1 MLHGTQHSAVL
12 ALALVVLIAG
22 CGGDD
27 PESPNSE
34 SSRLQSAEDAQPP
47 DCGIINLVGDD
58 YGTKINP
65 SSGPSGTE
73 VVLSG
78 TTVRGEDGRW
88 AASDRLEAWWNT
100 QVPESEVPIHEGP
113 TVQLVEIDNME
124 RCRFEAS
131 FMVPDAEPGRY
142 QISVFTWEEDPTE
155 GYGLFLPHYFTV
167 TRD

>member
-1 MLHGTQHSAVL
+1 MHWTQPSSIL
-12 ALALVVLIAG
+12 TLALVVLIAG
-22 CGGDD
+22 CGVDD
-27 PESPNSE
+27 PESPTRNPV
-34 SSRLQSAEDAQPP
+34 AFNPVEDALPP
-47 DCGIINLVGDD
+47 DCGTINLVGDD
-58 YGTKINP
+58 YGTEIHPNR
-65 SSGPSGTE
+65 GPPGTE

-100 QVPESEVPIHEGP
+100 EVPESDVAIQEGA
-113 TVQLVEIDNME
+113 TVQLVQIDNME

-155 GYGLFLPHYFTV
+155 GYGLFLPHDFTV